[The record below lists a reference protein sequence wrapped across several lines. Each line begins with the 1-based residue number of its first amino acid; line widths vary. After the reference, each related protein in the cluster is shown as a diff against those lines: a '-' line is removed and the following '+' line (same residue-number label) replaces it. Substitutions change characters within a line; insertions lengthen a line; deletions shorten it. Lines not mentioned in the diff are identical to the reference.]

1 MFTTI
6 LNVVLFR
13 YNINLI
19 KNSMFTPILNVVV
32 QVHRRMSAAPLPRPE
47 REHVDVVQGDD
58 LHCAGHD
65 LLLPPQHSKVPRNA
79 GDKQNKEN

>member
-1 MFTTI
+1 
-6 LNVVLFR
+6 
-13 YNINLI
+13 
-19 KNSMFTPILNVVV
+19 
-32 QVHRRMSAAPLPRPE
+32 MSAAPLPRPE

-58 LHCAGHD
+58 LHGAGHD